1 MDDIYKKL
9 ARELDKIPEGYPQT
23 ESGVELK
30 ILAKLFTPE
39 QAELACRLNPE
50 PQLAKTIAEKIGWE
64 ERQVFVALK
73 EMTKK
78 GLIAAERGNGGLAF
92 KLIPF
97 IVGFYENQYG
107 RFDEEFA
114 HLVEAY
120 FEEAF
125 HKMMSVKPPIHRII
139 PLDEVIPVNVEV
151 MPYERASTYIEE
163 AKSFGVIP
171 CACRVQMRLIGQGCK
186 HTEEN
191 CLLLSSRS
199 DAFKRRD
206 EIRTITKEEALEL
219 LADADEEGLVH
230 STTNVQKGVTYICNC
245 CTCSCGTLRAVTQ
258 YGHLNAVGSSDFFAA
273 VNESLC
279 TGCMACIDRCQFNAL
294 DVPDEVCQ
302 VDRSRCYGC
311 GLCISVCPSWALSL
325 KLKPGAE
332 IQPPPESE
340 SQWREERTRERSKK
354 GVAPPT
360 HSRSA

>member
-1 MDDIYKKL
+1 MEDIYKKL
-9 ARELDKIPEGYPQT
+9 ARELDKIPEGYPET
-23 ESGVELK
+23 GSGAELQ
-30 ILAKLFTPE
+30 ILARLFTPE
-39 QAELACRLNPE
+39 QAELACHLKPE
-50 PQLAKTIAEKIGWE
+50 PQLAKTVAEKIGWE
-64 ERQVFVALK
+64 ERRAFVALK
-73 EMTKK
+73 GMTKK
-78 GLIAAERGNGGLAF
+78 GLIEAEKGKGGLAF

-125 HKMMSVKPPIHRII
+125 HKMMSVTPPIHRII

-151 MPYERASTYIEE
+151 MPYERATTYIDE
-163 AKSFGVIP
+163 ANSFGVIP
-171 CACRVQMRLIGQGCK
+171 CACRVQKRLIGQGCE
-186 HTEEN
+186 HTVEN
-191 CLLLSSRS
+191 CLLFSSRPN
-199 DAFKRRD
+199 AFKRRD
-206 EIRTITKEEALEL
+206 EIRTITKEEALEI

-245 CTCSCGTLRAVTQ
+245 CTCSCAILRGLTQ
-258 YGHLNAVGSSDFFAA
+258 YGYLNAVGSSDFFAT

-294 DVPDEVCQ
+294 EVRDGVCQ

-311 GLCISVCPSWALSL
+311 GLCVSVCPSWALSL
-325 KLKPGAE
+325 KLKPEAE
-332 IQPPPESE
+332 IQPPPGTE
-340 SQWREERTRERSKK
+340 SQWREERTRE